1 VKRYKTNIDDN
12 WSIIHATYGVLS
24 VRCCTRAEDSSRHTD
39 SVLIPILTG

>member
-24 VRCCTRAEDSSRHTD
+24 VRIRTKWRMTSPYIFCADS
-39 SVLIPILTG
+39 PIAG